1 MQLPG
6 TALVRAE
13 ERGAQLGGLR
23 PRGQYLLQ
31 PRTVHHA
38 AGRKQR
44 ESDGGPHPG
53 EQLRRRARPAVSAPG
68 FVRRS
73 ARLERRAVAPGARML
88 HHQRIDALPGG
99 LERLVH
105 RCDRG
110 EHGGAG
116 PLQRPDN
123 FGPGQPEGKT
133 DQFHRIGQ
141 QRVDLAL
148 PVVVVVEPQR
158 RDLHA
163 VPQGIRP
170 QPGAVV
176 LQLRP
181 HLCGRW
187 QLRGIGN
194 EDVHAETCPGGPGAA
209 DLRLHGVHALIAR
222 SQEAQ
227 AAGLVHRRHEGRSGG
242 PAGHRCGNNAGTKDV
257 VRHCSLLERIQ

>member
-1 MQLPG
+1 MPSWAACAPAASTSSSPARSITPPAASSGSPTAARTRASSSAVVPG
-6 TALVRAE
+6 RLS
-13 ERGAQLGGLR
+13 
-23 PRGQYLLQ
+23 
-31 PRTVHHA
+31 
-38 AGRKQR
+38 AGT
-44 ESDGGPHPG
+44 GI
-53 EQLRRRARPAVSAPG
+53 
-68 FVRRS
+68 VRRS
-73 ARLERRAVAPGARML
+73 ARLERRAVATGAPVL

-110 EHGGAG
+110 EHGGAR

-181 HLCGRW
+181 HLCRRW
-187 QLRGIGN
+187 QLGGIGN

-209 DLRLHGVHALIAR
+209 DLRLHGIHALIAR
-222 SQEAQ
+222 GQEAQ
-227 AAGLVHRRHEGRSGG
+227 AAGVVHGRHEGGSGG
-242 PAGHRCGNNAGTKDV
+242 PARHRCGNNAGVKDV